1 MKIKYKEVHD
11 DFIVYLEEH
20 PEDCYCMWRKDDH
33 QNMFYSIERIDVLPE
48 LRRTGIARELLN
60 AAIENIKAECNQ
72 ACIEIIALPDEGS
85 KLTKENLVTFYTS
98 LEFEIYQNF
107 GLKVV
112 LRRYLDESIKPQPLY
127 DNPSVFKSNWS
138 IP

>member
-1 MKIKYKEVHD
+1 MAIKYKEVHG

-20 PEDCYCMWRKDDH
+20 PKDCYCMWRKDDH

-48 LRRTGIARELLN
+48 LRRTGIARDLLN
-60 AAIENIKAECNQ
+60 TAIEHIQVECNQ
-72 ACIEIIALPDEGS
+72 ACIEIIALPDES
-85 KLTKENLVTFYTS
+85 SEVTKENLVTFYVS
-98 LEFEIYQNF
+98 LGFELYQDF
-107 GLKVV
+107 GIKVV

-127 DNPSVFKSNWS
+127 DSPDVFKSTWY